1 MRRTVFQKGEMRH
14 QPHGEL
20 ADTGTPVSVE
30 AAFRRVRL
38 LAGALILV
46 RLWSTGA
53 LPHVEAVLL
62 VAAFWSVNLV
72 AVIAERESARHRV
85 LLDVVQLFADTVVV
99 LLVALAQHNHTST
112 ESADWAVLVLPAI
125 EGAVRFGIG
134 GAIAGWVALAGGYY
148 GVNAAS
154 SPSLQAA
161 TIAQRLT
168 VVLLVT
174 LPVGYL
180 ADYLVDE
187 IAAHRR
193 GRDRAERRSALL
205 HAAALGGRRASQ
217 LDVDDVI
224 DVICATVV
232 EMGFSDPDV
241 FEVLGP
247 MGDDPANVAARA
259 VRGSR
264 TKVTLEPGDP
274 RILAAASVRVDRSAA
289 VWPAESKDDVSARL
303 FALPIPMID
312 HQFVVVI
319 SRWNGDGTDIGAR
332 PSAAQVE
339 VLELFA
345 AQAGAS
351 LHNAQVHQGLEELK
365 DRLDHEASHDALT
378 GLANR
383 RRFTEELQR
392 ITRRGRPGDLIGVLF
407 LDLDGFKVVNDRYG
421 HEVGN
426 DLLIAVA
433 ARLRSCV
440 RPGDLVAR
448 YGGDEFTVM
457 VTRLESV
464 APAASIATRICE
476 LLSEPFLIGPR
487 EIRISTSVG
496 IAFAPAPNADIGDL
510 LQRADVA
517 MYRSKSEGKARW
529 TMDPGSLE
537 TAGDASSES

>member
-1 MRRTVFQKGEMRH
+1 MSEVTNVDFAET
-14 QPHGEL
+14 
-20 ADTGTPVSVE
+20 ASPVSVE
-30 AAFRRVRL
+30 AAFRRVRW

-53 LPHVEAVLL
+53 LPHLEGVLL
-62 VAAFWSVNLV
+62 VAAFWSVNFV
-72 AVIAERESARHRV
+72 AVLAERRRARERV
-85 LLDVVQLFADTVVV
+85 LLDVVQLLADTAVV

-125 EGAVRFGIG
+125 EGAIRFGMG
-134 GAIAGWVALAGGYY
+134 GAIAGWLVLAGGYY
-148 GVNAAS
+148 AVNTAS
-154 SPSLQAA
+154 TPNLPAA

-180 ADYLVDE
+180 ADHLVDE

-205 HAAALGGRRASQ
+205 HAAALGGRRTSR

-224 DVICATVV
+224 EVICTTAID
-232 EMGFSDPDV
+232 MGFSDPDV
-241 FEVLGP
+241 FELLGP
-247 MGDDPANVAARA
+247 MGRDPANVAGRA
-259 VRGSR
+259 VRGSHSA
-264 TKVTLEPGDP
+264 LQFEPDDP
-274 RILAAASVRVDRSAA
+274 RLLAAASVRAGGAA
-289 VWPAESKDDVSARL
+289 TVWPPESGDPASPRL

-312 HQFVVVI
+312 HQFVVLT
-319 SRWNGDGTDIGAR
+319 SRWDGDGTDVGAP

-365 DRLDHEASHDALT
+365 DRLDHEASHDSLT
-378 GLANR
+378 NLANR
-383 RRFTEELQR
+383 RRFTDELQR
-392 ITRRGRPGDLIGVLF
+392 VTRRGRPGDLIGVLF

-433 ARLRSCV
+433 SRLRSCV

-448 YGGDEFTVM
+448 LGGDEFTIM
-457 VTRLESV
+457 LTRLENV

-476 LLSEPFLIGPR
+476 LLSEPFFIGPR

-496 IAFAPAPNADIGDL
+496 IAFAPSPNADTTDL
-510 LQRADVA
+510 LRRADAA
-517 MYRSKSEGKARW
+517 MYQSKSEGKARW
-529 TMDPGSLE
+529 TMDPASLE
-537 TAGDASSES
+537 TAGETGPES